1 MLAVLLSQ
9 TFKNKNE
16 AEKRG
21 RGVIITLKAI
31 NIFVNISSNMKKSR
45 TCSWIIIVKISKQ
58 KKHVKH
64 YDEHTKAMQ
73 RQEKTNS
80 QTWNNKK
87 S

>member
-1 MLAVLLSQ
+1 MLPVLLSQ

-45 TCSWIIIVKISKQ
+45 TCS
-58 KKHVKH
+58 
-64 YDEHTKAMQ
+64 
-73 RQEKTNS
+73 
-80 QTWNNKK
+80 
-87 S
+87 